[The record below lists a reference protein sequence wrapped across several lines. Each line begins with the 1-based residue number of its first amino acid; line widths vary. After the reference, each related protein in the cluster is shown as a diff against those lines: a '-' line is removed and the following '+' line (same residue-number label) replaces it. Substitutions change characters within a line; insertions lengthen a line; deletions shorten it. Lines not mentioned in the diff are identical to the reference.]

1 MVVLTFL
8 LSMRVIP
15 LLPRDG
21 VLEPNM
27 SRKLSLTGWP
37 FALVGF
43 GMMLDRAI
51 VGWFF
56 MMTEKVGAESDG
68 ECLVVLM

>member
-1 MVVLTFL
+1 MVMLTFL

-43 GMMLDRAI
+43 GMMLDPAI
-51 VGWFF
+51 VEWFF
-56 MMTEKVGAESDG
+56 VMAENVGAGADC
-68 ECLVVLM
+68 ECLAVLM